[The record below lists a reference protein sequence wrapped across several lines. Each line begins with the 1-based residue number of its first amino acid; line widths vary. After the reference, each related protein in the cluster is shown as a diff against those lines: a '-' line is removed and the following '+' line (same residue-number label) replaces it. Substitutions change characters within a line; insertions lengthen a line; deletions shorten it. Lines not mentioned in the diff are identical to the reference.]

1 MADFDKPTLD
11 DTYVNVLPDI
21 RLNQA
26 ANALMFNGVTVSNI
40 PAGAIQYAGGVFGTW
55 NGASFDVTPVVIGGG
70 GTGATTAAGARANL
84 DLYSTS
90 ESDAIHM
97 SITANGSDINDASI
111 FRTNIDVYSTSE
123 SDAIT
128 GLSLLKTDNLA
139 SVASAS
145 TSFDNIK
152 QSSTETSEGVVEKA
166 TAAEMRAG
174 TADKFPDA
182 ATIAADRVPVSIWTG
197 ADFFVTPAEI
207 FANTGFTV
215 SPGVYFIV
223 TSAMEYTINIRSISS
238 SITGTSGSALVS
250 TNIRVTSALFNITD
264 FSVIESTQGDAS
276 SAVKEITQIFFTP
289 L

>member
-40 PAGAIQYAGGVFGTW
+40 PVGAIQFAGGVFGTW

-70 GTGATTAAGARANL
+70 GTGATTAAGARTNL
-84 DLYSTS
+84 DLYSKS

-123 SDAIT
+123 VYTQTEVDTI
-128 GLSLLKTDNLA
+128 
-139 SVASAS
+139 VA
-145 TSFDNIK
+145 F
-152 QSSTETSEGVVEKA
+152 SSQGQ
-166 TAAEMRAG
+166 AEAG
-174 TADKFPDA
+174 TNDA
-182 ATIAADRVPVSIWTG
+182 TYMNPLRTSQAIQAIGRTPVSIWTG
-197 ADFFVTPAEI
+197 SDTGVSDAEI
-207 FANTGFTV
+207 LASSGFTV
-215 SPGVYFIV
+215 VPGRYFITTTGVDYTVDVSNTSQISTGSSSVSIASSLLIINAAKRESGSFIV
-223 TSAMEYTINIRSISS
+223 TDA
-238 SITGTSGSALVS
+238 VQ
-250 TNIRVTSALFNITD
+250 TN
-264 FSVIESTQGDAS
+264 
-276 SAVKEITQIFFTP
+276 SAVTFDTITEIKFTP